1 MYNLC
6 LASSDNKVDVNNLV
20 LAGSE
25 NLVDVYNLSV
35 LARPKTQWMHII
47 C

>member
-35 LARPKTQWMHII
+35 LARPKT
-47 C
+47 

>member
-1 MYNLC
+1 MAVYNLC

-35 LARPKTQWMHII
+35 LARPKT
-47 C
+47 